1 MPQTILIT
9 VIFEI
14 KYASDH
20 LNHGEILD
28 KRVLDYSNL
37 RLQYAPDYPCRCEI
51 LSQACYSPWKSSLPS
66 SYKSSTGSSYSSR
79 DDVSARFSA
88 LSSPSSYRPSFSG
101 GTYRIKRDPPSVPA
115 STYVSRYGSSIT
127 TTLNKPERDT
137 SAREECSGSRTS
149 SLKRYGSTASSLGRY
164 SREPSP
170 ANLEHTNRLKSR
182 DPSPVNRSLRG
193 KSRDPSPA
201 VDKKSKIGY
210 SALNSF
216 RSGSSRNTCVASYTG
231 RYGNNNNANNVV
243 RASVPSVPDKSISY
257 LSSSDIKART
267 LSKTKDSSNRRSSE
281 TDVEVEPPPTSSR
294 DCKDDAEIE
303 EHEETDASHEEEE
316 EKEIFITITVV
327 NRATSPNPPGTSSAQ
342 RSRRMDIAKTIEK
355 TIQRSTKKTVMLEKE
370 IQSDR
375 LDDSSRYSR
384 FGLSG
389 RASSSYSPHNDR
401 YTSTSL
407 RYSVSPLAITSRSS
421 SSDNKKEDNSSSS
434 CATNATTSAS
444 NSNNIS
450 NGNNTSSGKST
461 KSPLVKMKLS
471 PPKALKL
478 NSRQS
483 SVENLSASASKPP
496 VVPKNEYLAK
506 CTNASTSSSSTSA
519 SKLPNKDFRKSA
531 LNVGPTDRPR
541 KSRTPSS
548 GTESD
553 AQLNSVEVLNGALHV
568 TQGLERSPSAG
579 SEVSNASSRSAR
591 RTAPDSKLRLRSH
604 NKPST
609 SSPPS
614 RHSNNIISKQSCS
627 KLSTGGTMPNVAIA
641 TSSSSGAESSS
652 ENKKPA
658 RKAAKKKH
666 NKEGNLV
673 VTVAESETSSDVAVI
688 KSFNEKN
695 LVAKSIAN
703 HTTQK
708 VSKTE
713 SSSSVLTSSKSNNV
727 SSSEKNP
734 LRRLQKLSSV
744 SNFFV
749 AHQQDANSDEQIF
762 VESSESSGGD
772 ADINAK
778 QSNSVSEN
786 FETKTSTTKNDSL
799 INYSSSQ
806 TTQEISCEKTNSS
819 NKRKSSTKSKSKT
832 NSSPCCLDASR
843 INKTSTCM
851 SPMEMQSESLTS
863 YTTTTATTDSITD
876 QEEPSWWQDTSRQID
891 TVSALDYNNI
901 EEVGYKARHIESGE
915 RDWWLRNDEDDT
927 LADDDLKT
935 LNQQGDDDDDDND
948 EEGTDHLNS
957 LPTTQSGN
965 DKSALTKGDWWT
977 NETTDETDEIA
988 KHSDAEYKPH
998 FYCDDKEERKSL
1010 PQNLAV
1016 PETECWDNNGIGK
1029 AINES
1034 LEQEDSMRLKLCSV
1048 GSGEKLWWTTEEYP
1062 EAVKPSHEIAL
1073 EATTAASLK
1082 DQNVETSSSNSEPK
1096 RWWMAGPIKKLFNL
1110 QRVDSEEKAWWQDT
1124 SEKEAKY
1131 TKSKHNDSDEEE
1143 WWLDNSKKEQKQQK
1157 HQNETSQ
1164 TSGSNNN
1171 HQSCSNGVSDVNVE
1185 LSSSF
1190 NFEYSERPPPLGQ
1203 CASPV
1208 EYREDTQQMPSLYP
1222 NIPMSKVQKVN
1233 NHQAH
1238 VIAKAQHKVNNR
1250 QNYDNSSKLF
1260 ISRHQNIDELL
1271 GGSCRP
1277 LSPLFLDG
1285 STFGVMPIQRN
1296 MFLEEITPDQVRIHD
1311 STPQMPVIQIMDR
1324 VEYERDPHMVKTA
1337 ITALQTPHYEQKKQF
1352 LFIGDSNVQQLQQA
1366 F

>member
-1 MPQTILIT
+1 MG
-9 VIFEI
+9 
-14 KYASDH
+14 KGMD
-20 LNHGEILD
+20 
-28 KRVLDYSNL
+28 
-37 RLQYAPDYPCRCEI
+37 
-51 LSQACYSPWKSSLPS
+51 SPWKSSLPS

-101 GTYRIKRDPPSVPA
+101 GTYRIKRDPASVPS
-115 STYVSRYGSSIT
+115 STYVSRYGSSIS

-216 RSGSSRNTCVASYTG
+216 RSGSSRNTSVASYTG

-267 LSKTKDSSNRRSSE
+267 LIKTKDSSNRTPSE
-281 TDVEVEPPPTSSR
+281 TDIEVEPPPTSSR
-294 DCKDDAEIE
+294 DCKDDVEIE
-303 EHEETDASHEEEE
+303 EHEETDASHEEEEEEE

-401 YTSTSL
+401 YTSPSL
-407 RYSVSPLAITSRSS
+407 RYSVSPLAIISRSS
-421 SSDNKKEDNSSSS
+421 SNDNKKEDNSCSSS
-434 CATNATTSAS
+434 ATNATTSAS
-444 NSNNIS
+444 NSNPIS

-461 KSPLVKMKLS
+461 KSSLVKTKLS

-496 VVPKNEYLAK
+496 FVPKSEYLAK
-506 CTNASTSSSSTSA
+506 CTNTSTSSSSTSA

-553 AQLNSVEVLNGALHV
+553 AQLNSAEVLNGALQV

-591 RTAPDSKLRLRSH
+591 RTVPDSKLRPRSH
-604 NKPST
+604 NKPNT

-614 RHSNNIISKQSCS
+614 RHNSNIISKQSCS
-627 KLSTGGTMPNVAIA
+627 KPSTGGTTSNVAIA

-658 RKAAKKKH
+658 RKTAKKKH

-673 VTVAESETSSDVAVI
+673 VTAAESETSSDVAVI

-695 LVAKSIAN
+695 LVAKSVAN

-786 FETKTSTTKNDSL
+786 FETKTSTTKNDSS
-799 INYSSSQ
+799 INYTSSQ
-806 TTQEISCEKTNSS
+806 TTQEISCEKTKNSS
-819 NKRKSSTKSKSKT
+819 KRKSSTKSKSKT
-832 NSSPCCLDASR
+832 NSSPCSLDASR

-863 YTTTTATTDSITD
+863 YTTTTATTGSITD

-891 TVSALDYNNI
+891 TVSALDYNNMDEI
-901 EEVGYKARHIESGE
+901 GYKVRHIESGE
-915 RDWWLRNDEDDT
+915 PDWWLRNDEDDT

-935 LNQQGDDDDDDND
+935 LNQQGDEDNDDDDDD
-948 EEGTDHLNS
+948 DDDDDEGTDHLNS

-965 DKSALTKGDWWT
+965 DRSALMKGDWWT

-988 KHSDAEYKPH
+988 KHSNAEYNPH
-998 FYCDDKEERKSL
+998 FYCEDKEERKSL
-1010 PQNLAV
+1010 PQNQAV
-1016 PETECWDNNGIGK
+1016 PDTECWDNNGIGK
-1029 AINES
+1029 AANEP
-1034 LEQEDSMRLKLCSV
+1034 LELEDSMQLKLCSV
-1048 GSGEKLWWTTEEYP
+1048 GSGEKPWWTTEEYP
-1062 EAVKPSHEIAL
+1062 EAVKPSHEITL
-1073 EATTAASLK
+1073 EATTTASSK
-1082 DQNVETSSSNSEPK
+1082 AQNVETSSSSSEPK

-1110 QRVDSEEKAWWQDT
+1110 QRVDSDEKPWWQDDA
-1124 SEKEAKY
+1124 EKEAKY
-1131 TKSKHNDSDEEE
+1131 TKPKRDDSDEEE
-1143 WWLDNSKKEQKQQK
+1143 WWLDKSEKEQKQQKQQK
-1157 HQNETSQ
+1157 HQNETPQMSEP
-1164 TSGSNNN
+1164 NNN
-1171 HQSCSNGVSDVNVE
+1171 RQSCSNGVSDINVE

-1208 EYREDTQQMPSLYP
+1208 EYKEDSQQVPSLYP
-1222 NIPMSKVQKVN
+1222 NIPMSKVQRVN
-1233 NHQAH
+1233 NHQAY
-1238 VIAKAQHKVNNR
+1238 VIAKAEHKVNSR

-1285 STFGVMPIQRN
+1285 SNFGVMPIQRN

-1324 VEYERDPHMVKTA
+1324 DECERDSQTVKTA
-1337 ITALQTPHYEQKKQF
+1337 ITTLPMPHYEQQPWTN
-1352 LFIGDSNVQQLQQA
+1352 I
-1366 F
+1366 